1 MNFIEY
7 IITVIKNNNIEGEI
21 LMNTVHNISSTQDLK
36 MVPSIHIQES
46 PDLKVKMEDR
56 CKTIID
62 ENKTPVK
69 ML

>member
-1 MNFIEY
+1 
-7 IITVIKNNNIEGEI
+7 
-21 LMNTVHNISSTQDLK
+21 MNTVHNISSTQDLK